1 MKEKAIDN
9 ESEWSFGR
17 KSKRLIG
24 ILIGLPCWQKGRH
37 RENMIHE
44 RTQGQTVKGNVLEIE
59 GKECVSEESTSNNSR
74 IMREPDIQRV
84 RRSKRER

>member
-44 RTQGQTVKGNVLEIE
+44 RTQGQTVKGKCIGDR
-59 GKECVSEESTSNNSR
+59 GK
-74 IMREPDIQRV
+74 RV
-84 RRSKRER
+84 CI